1 MDNRFI
7 MTAFGKDRPGIVADV
22 TRILFDNDCNLE
34 DTAMT
39 MLADEFT
46 LVLLFA
52 SKHPDI
58 EQRLAEQCQKL
69 AAEKGI
75 IASVRPLQQRVEAAP
90 GDFDTCTL
98 HVEGVDHSG
107 IVYRISRHLADHA
120 LNILDLKSTM
130 KQEPGSG
137 TVFYLMDIRVQV
149 PRGLAL
155 EELEQGLSS
164 VADELNVDISVAR

>member
-1 MDNRFI
+1 MDHRFI

-39 MLADEFT
+39 NLADEFT

-52 SKHPDI
+52 GNRKDI
-58 EQRLAEQCQKL
+58 ERRLAEECQRLA
-69 AAEKGI
+69 ADKGI
-75 IASVRPLQQRVEAAP
+75 IAAVRPLQQRVEPPP
-90 GDFDTCTL
+90 GDFETCTL
-98 HVEGVDHSG
+98 HVEGVDHAG
-107 IVYRISRHLADHA
+107 IVYKISRFLADSA

-137 TVFYLMDIRVQV
+137 TVFYLMDIQVQV
-149 PRGLAL
+149 PRGMALAEL
-155 EELEQGLSS
+155 EEGLSP
-164 VADELNVDISVAR
+164 VADELNVDISLSR